1 MTFRLSMLQR
11 PILTCRMWL
20 FVINNLWLRLCL
32 FTRTRSHRRDVF
44 NTMSAR
50 QFLPS
55 LWVIKPDI
63 LNPVRDLDIDPFLFQ
78 SHMYS
83 LGDLLRRYPQ
93 CSRVVFKLDRWD
105 VFIGWGLDF

>member
-1 MTFRLSMLQR
+1 
-11 PILTCRMWL
+11 
-20 FVINNLWLRLCL
+20 
-32 FTRTRSHRRDVF
+32 
-44 NTMSAR
+44 MSAR

-105 VFIGWGLDF
+105 VFIGWGLDFWASIVTSNMIFVQLQLRFSARW